1 MTPPADDRTPAD
13 GAGTPARLLVVDD
26 EPALRDALESSL
38 AFEGYEVTTATDG
51 YEALDAVERE
61 HPDLVLL
68 DIMMPRMDGLTAVR
82 RMRSRGDTAPV
93 LMLTARD
100 AVGDRV
106 TGLDVGADDYLAK
119 PFELD
124 ELLARVRA
132 LLRRNAIAAE
142 AAARAAVP
150 EEDDSEVLAFADL
163 RMNTATRE
171 VTREGKPIELT
182 RTEFMLLEMFLSHP
196 RQVLTREQILKAVWG
211 FDFEPSSN
219 SLDVYVMYLRRKTEQ
234 GGMPRLIQTVRGVGY
249 ALRPATGVAA

>member
-1 MTPPADDRTPAD
+1 MIPSADDRTSAEH
-13 GAGTPARLLVVDD
+13 GQATARLLVVDD

-38 AFEGYEVTTATDG
+38 AFEGYEVATATDG
-51 YEALDAVERE
+51 YEALESVERDR
-61 HPDLVLL
+61 PDLVLL

-82 RMRSRGDTAPV
+82 RMRSRGDTVPV

-132 LLRRNAIAAE
+132 LLRRNALATE
-142 AAARAAVP
+142 AAARAAAV
-150 EEDDSEVLAFADL
+150 EDDSEVLAFADL

-171 VTREGKPIELT
+171 VTRAGKPVELT

-234 GGMPRLIQTVRGVGY
+234 GGMPRIIQTVRGVGY
-249 ALRPATGVAA
+249 ALRPAAGTPA

>member
-1 MTPPADDRTPAD
+1 MNPPADDRTPAEAQ
-13 GAGTPARLLVVDD
+13 GAGARVLVVDD

-38 AFEGYEVTTATDG
+38 AFEGYQVVTATDG
-51 YEALDAVERE
+51 YEALEAVERE

-82 RMRSRGDTAPV
+82 RMRSRGDSVPV

-132 LLRRNAIAAE
+132 LLRRNALAAE
-142 AAARAAVP
+142 AAARIAGGDD
-150 EEDDSEVLAFADL
+150 EDEVLAFADL

-171 VTREGKPIELT
+171 VTRDGKPIELT

-249 ALRPATGVAA
+249 ALRAATGAAA

>member
-1 MTPPADDRTPAD
+1 MTPPADDRTPVE
-13 GAGTPARLLVVDD
+13 TPGSTARLLVVDD

-51 YEALDAVERE
+51 FEALDAVERD

-82 RMRSRGDTAPV
+82 RMRARGDTAPV

-132 LLRRNAIAAE
+132 LLRRSALASE
-142 AAARAAVP
+142 AAARAAV
-150 EEDDSEVLAFADL
+150 EAEDSEVLAFADL

-234 GGMPRLIQTVRGVGY
+234 GGLPRLIQTVRGVGY
-249 ALRPATGVAA
+249 ALRSATGTAA

>member
-1 MTPPADDRTPAD
+1 MTATESDA
-13 GAGTPARLLVVDD
+13 PARVLVVDD

-38 AFEGYEVTTATDG
+38 AFEGYEVMTASDG
-51 YEALDAVERE
+51 LEALDTVAAEQ
-61 HPDLVLL
+61 PDLVLL

-82 RMRSRGDTAPV
+82 RLRSRGDTVPV

-132 LLRRNAIAAE
+132 LLRRSAIAT
-142 AAARAAVP
+142 AAGPSA
-150 EEDDSEVLAFADL
+150 DSDEVLTFEDL
-163 RMNTATRE
+163 SMNTTTRE
-171 VTREGKPIELT
+171 VTRAGQQVELT
-182 RTEFMLLEMFLSHP
+182 RTEYMLLEMFMAHP

-219 SLDVYVMYLRRKTEQ
+219 SLDVYVMYLRRKTEI
-234 GGMPRLIQTVRGVGY
+234 GGMPRLVHTVRGVGY
-249 ALRPATGVAA
+249 ALRAS

>member
-1 MTPPADDRTPAD
+1 MPAANASPSEPA
-13 GAGTPARLLVVDD
+13 APEAEALARVLVVDD

-38 AFEGYEVTTATDG
+38 AFEGYEVDTASDG
-51 YEALDAVERE
+51 VEALDAIAENR
-61 HPDLVLL
+61 PDLVLL

-82 RMRSRGDTAPV
+82 RLRARGDTVPV

-132 LLRRNAIAAE
+132 LLRRNTIVQAAGLGE
-142 AAARAAVP
+142 AP
-150 EEDDSEVLAFADL
+150 SNDEILSFEDL
-163 RMNTATRE
+163 RMNTTTRE
-171 VTREGKPIELT
+171 VTRAGHAVELT
-182 RTEFMLLEMFLSHP
+182 RTEYMLLEMFLAHP

-219 SLDVYVMYLRRKTEQ
+219 SLDVYVMYLRRKTEA
-234 GGMPRLIQTVRGVGY
+234 GGLPRLVHTVRGVGY
-249 ALRPATGVAA
+249 ALRAVERSS

>member
-1 MTPPADDRTPAD
+1 MSASAAQSAANDPSPSEDAL
-13 GAGTPARLLVVDD
+13 ARVLVVDD

-38 AFEGYEVTTATDG
+38 AFEGYEVTTASDG
-51 YEALDAVERE
+51 LEALDAIAEKS
-61 HPDLVLL
+61 PDLVLL
-68 DIMMPRMDGLTAVR
+68 DIMMPRMDGLTTVR
-82 RMRSRGDTAPV
+82 RLRSRGDTVPV

-132 LLRRNAIAAE
+132 LLRRNSIAQAAGVGGAAE
-142 AAARAAVP
+142 
-150 EEDDSEVLAFADL
+150 DEVLAFEDL
-163 RMNTATRE
+163 RMNTTTRE
-171 VTREGKPIELT
+171 VTRAGQPVELT
-182 RTEFMLLEMFLSHP
+182 RTEYMLLEMFLAHP

-219 SLDVYVMYLRRKTEQ
+219 SLDVYVMYLRRKTEA
-234 GGMPRLIQTVRGVGY
+234 GGMPRLVHTVRGVGY
-249 ALRPATGVAA
+249 ALRAGSGT

>member
-1 MTPPADDRTPAD
+1 MTPPADDRSSAEAPSA
-13 GAGTPARLLVVDD
+13 GARVLVVDD

-38 AFEGYEVTTATDG
+38 AFEGYEVVTATDG
-51 YEALDAVERE
+51 FEALATVERE
-61 HPDLVLL
+61 KPDLVLL

-82 RMRSRGDTAPV
+82 RLRSRGDSVPV

-132 LLRRNAIAAE
+132 LLRRNALAAE
-142 AAARAAVP
+142 AAARLAG
-150 EEDDSEVLAFADL
+150 EDESEVLAFGDL

-171 VTREGKPIELT
+171 VTRAGTAIELT
-182 RTEFMLLEMFLSHP
+182 RTEFMLLEMFLGHP

-234 GGMPRLIQTVRGVGY
+234 GGMPRIIQTVRGVGY
-249 ALRPATGVAA
+249 ALRPASGSA

>member
-1 MTPPADDRTPAD
+1 MSASAAQSAANDPSSTEDAL
-13 GAGTPARLLVVDD
+13 ARVLVVDD

-38 AFEGYEVTTATDG
+38 AFEGYEVTTASDG
-51 YEALDAVERE
+51 LEALDAIAEKS
-61 HPDLVLL
+61 PDLVLL
-68 DIMMPRMDGLTAVR
+68 DIMMPRMDGLTTVR
-82 RMRSRGDTAPV
+82 RLRSRGDTVPV

-132 LLRRNAIAAE
+132 LLRRDSIAQAAGAGGAAE
-142 AAARAAVP
+142 
-150 EEDDSEVLAFADL
+150 DEVLAFEDL
-163 RMNTATRE
+163 KMNTTTRE
-171 VTREGKPIELT
+171 VTRAGQPVELT
-182 RTEFMLLEMFLSHP
+182 RTEYMLLEMFLAHP

-219 SLDVYVMYLRRKTEQ
+219 SLDVYVMYLRRKTEA
-234 GGMPRLIQTVRGVGY
+234 GGMPRLVHTVRGVGY
-249 ALRPATGVAA
+249 ALRAGSGT

>member
-1 MTPPADDRTPAD
+1 MTPPADDRTPAEAP
-13 GAGTPARLLVVDD
+13 GSTARLLVVDD

-51 YEALDAVERE
+51 FEALDAVERDR
-61 HPDLVLL
+61 PDLVLL

-82 RMRSRGDTAPV
+82 RMRARGDTAPV

-132 LLRRNAIAAE
+132 LLRRSALASE
-142 AAARAAVP
+142 AAARAAV
-150 EEDDSEVLAFADL
+150 EAEDTEVLAFGDL

-249 ALRPATGVAA
+249 ALRSATGTAA

>member
-1 MTPPADDRTPAD
+1 MSASAAQPAANDPSSTEDAL
-13 GAGTPARLLVVDD
+13 ARVLVVDD

-38 AFEGYEVTTATDG
+38 AFEGYEVTTASDG
-51 YEALDAVERE
+51 LEALDAIAEKS
-61 HPDLVLL
+61 PDLVLL
-68 DIMMPRMDGLTAVR
+68 DIMMPRMDGLTTVR
-82 RMRSRGDTAPV
+82 RLRSRGDTVPV

-132 LLRRNAIAAE
+132 LLRRNSIAQAAGVGGAAE
-142 AAARAAVP
+142 
-150 EEDDSEVLAFADL
+150 DEVLAFEDL
-163 RMNTATRE
+163 RMNTTTRE
-171 VTREGKPIELT
+171 VTRAGQPVELT
-182 RTEFMLLEMFLSHP
+182 RTEYMLLEMFLAHP

-219 SLDVYVMYLRRKTEQ
+219 SLDVYVMYLRRKTEA
-234 GGMPRLIQTVRGVGY
+234 GGMPRLVHTVRGVGY
-249 ALRPATGVAA
+249 ALRAGSGT

>member
-1 MTPPADDRTPAD
+1 MTPSADDRTTAE
-13 GAGTPARLLVVDD
+13 AGPPSARLLVVDD

-38 AFEGYEVTTATDG
+38 AFEGYEVATATDG
-51 YEALDAVERE
+51 YEALESVERDR
-61 HPDLVLL
+61 PDLVLL

-82 RMRSRGDTAPV
+82 RMRSRGDTVPV

-132 LLRRNAIAAE
+132 LLRRNALAAE
-142 AAARAAVP
+142 AAARAAA
-150 EEDDSEVLAFADL
+150 EDESEVLAFADL

-171 VTREGKPIELT
+171 VTRAGKPIELT
-182 RTEFMLLEMFLSHP
+182 RTEFMLLEMFLAHP

-249 ALRPATGVAA
+249 ALRPAAGAGA

>member
-1 MTPPADDRTPAD
+1 MTPSADDRTTAE
-13 GAGTPARLLVVDD
+13 AGHANARLLVVDD

-38 AFEGYEVTTATDG
+38 AFEGYEVATATDG
-51 YEALDAVERE
+51 YEALESVERDR
-61 HPDLVLL
+61 PDLVLL

-82 RMRSRGDTAPV
+82 RMRSRGDTVPV

-132 LLRRNAIAAE
+132 LLRRNALAAE
-142 AAARAAVP
+142 AAARAAVA
-150 EEDDSEVLAFADL
+150 EDETEVLSFADL

-171 VTREGKPIELT
+171 VTRAGKPIELT
-182 RTEFMLLEMFLSHP
+182 RTEFMLLEMFLAHP

-234 GGMPRLIQTVRGVGY
+234 GGMSRLIQTVRGVGY
-249 ALRPATGVAA
+249 ALRQAAGASA

>member
-1 MTPPADDRTPAD
+1 MPAANASSSDSAASETEPL
-13 GAGTPARLLVVDD
+13 ARVLVVDD

-38 AFEGYEVTTATDG
+38 AFEGYEVATASDG
-51 YEALDAVERE
+51 VEALDAIAENK
-61 HPDLVLL
+61 PDLVLL

-82 RMRSRGDTAPV
+82 RLRSRGDNVPV

-132 LLRRNAIAAE
+132 LLRRNTIVQAAGLGDGPSNDE
-142 AAARAAVP
+142 I
-150 EEDDSEVLAFADL
+150 LAFEDL
-163 RMNTATRE
+163 RMNTTTRE
-171 VTREGKPIELT
+171 VTRAGQPVELT
-182 RTEFMLLEMFLSHP
+182 RTEYMLLEMFLAHP

-219 SLDVYVMYLRRKTEQ
+219 SLDVYVMYLRRKTEA
-234 GGMPRLIQTVRGVGY
+234 GGMPRLVHTVRGVGY
-249 ALRPATGVAA
+249 ALRAVERSS

>member
-1 MTPPADDRTPAD
+1 MTPPADDRTA
-13 GAGTPARLLVVDD
+13 AEGTTARLLVVDD

-38 AFEGYEVTTATDG
+38 AFEGYDVTTATDG
-51 YEALDAVERE
+51 YEALDAVERDK
-61 HPDLVLL
+61 PDLVLL

-132 LLRRNAIAAE
+132 LLRRNALATE
-142 AAARAAVP
+142 AARAVAT
-150 EEDDSEVLAFADL
+150 EDDSEVMAFADL

-171 VTREGKPIELT
+171 VTRDGKPVELT

-219 SLDVYVMYLRRKTEQ
+219 SLDVYVMYLRRKTEN

-249 ALRPATGVAA
+249 ALRPAAGAAA

>member
-1 MTPPADDRTPAD
+1 VATASD
-13 GAGTPARLLVVDD
+13 GV
-26 EPALRDALESSL
+26 
-38 AFEGYEVTTATDG
+38 
-51 YEALDAVERE
+51 EALDAIAENK
-61 HPDLVLL
+61 PDLVLL

-82 RMRSRGDTAPV
+82 RLRSRGDNVPV

-132 LLRRNAIAAE
+132 LLRRNSIVQAAGLGE
-142 AAARAAVP
+142 AP
-150 EEDDSEVLAFADL
+150 TNDEILAFEDL
-163 RMNTATRE
+163 RMNTTTRE
-171 VTREGKPIELT
+171 VTRAGQPVELT
-182 RTEFMLLEMFLSHP
+182 RTEYMLLEMFLAHP

-219 SLDVYVMYLRRKTEQ
+219 SLDVYVMYLRRKTEA
-234 GGMPRLIQTVRGVGY
+234 GGMPRLVHTVRGVGY
-249 ALRPATGVAA
+249 ALRAVERSS